1 MKIFF
6 RRFLNIKMLFHFL
19 DQNFKPLGPLLG
31 WVWGLKSSLIL
42 QRFRLFLRIRSAQTH
57 TTTVK
62 SQSVSNILKIG
73 RYCIIVGWVGL
84 QTLTCKH
91 SNNFGLKAQKVK
103 WNMNILLWNH
113 WPFLNSSFFNQ
124 NLIIWFRYQ
133 HYVFLYIVKL
143 LCPRHTGR
151 LSVTYLSY

>member
-1 MKIFF
+1 MINSWAKIFKFLAFSCLLYKKLTFLWKQYYFYENIF

-42 QRFRLFLRIRSAQTH
+42 QRFRLFLRIRSAKTH

-73 RYCIIVGWVGL
+73 RYCNNDNHYDETQHLCYRMSW
-84 QTLTCKH
+84 T
-91 SNNFGLKAQKVK
+91 SNFDL
-103 WNMNILLWNH
+103 
-113 WPFLNSSFFNQ
+113 
-124 NLIIWFRYQ
+124 
-133 HYVFLYIVKL
+133 
-143 LCPRHTGR
+143 
-151 LSVTYLSY
+151 